1 MEKNGAQLIVEA
13 LKKEGVDV
21 IFGFPGGAVIPI
33 FDVLFD
39 EPDIHVVLTRH
50 EQAAVHAADGYAR
63 STGKTGVCLVT
74 SGPGATNTVTGIA
87 TANFDSVPLVCL
99 TGQVTRNMIGNDAF
113 QEADIVGIT
122 RPITKNNYI
131 VTDRALLGRT
141 IKEAFFIAST
151 GRPGPVLI
159 DLPKDVL
166 TAKLNDAYPETVS
179 IRGYNPVIKGHPGQ
193 IKKAAQTLLS
203 AKKPLFYVGGGLH
216 IANAVDAFR
225 KVVKKTG
232 VPVICSL
239 MGIGALPTTDPLN
252 LGMIGMHGT
261 YTGNMAV
268 TDCDLIFGIGTRFDD
283 RATGNLAEFAPHAKI
298 IHVDIDPA
306 SISRNVA
313 VEIPIVG
320 DARQVLEELLPLVK
334 QAHIPEWISQIEEW
348 RKAHPLEIEK
358 SETRLSPS
366 HIVRTISE
374 VFPDAIIATEVGQN
388 QMWAALFYNYT
399 HSRSLLTSGGLG
411 TMGYG
416 FPAAIGAQIGNPEKK
431 VIDIA
436 GDGSIQMNIQELAT
450 AVQEELPV
458 IVAILNNGYLGMVRQ
473 WQELFFNKRY
483 SATCL
488 NRRTSCPPECKHPG
502 DHCLVYNPDFVKLA
516 QAYDAVGLRVTKTE
530 DIKPALV
537 EAGKSKNRP
546 VLIDFLIEYEAN
558 VWPMVP
564 PGGGNQEMLLGQGRK
579 S

>member
-1 MEKNGAQLIVEA
+1 
-13 LKKEGVDV
+13 
-21 IFGFPGGAVIPI
+21 
-33 FDVLFD
+33 
-39 EPDIHVVLTRH
+39 
-50 EQAAVHAADGYAR
+50 
-63 STGKTGVCLVT
+63 
-74 SGPGATNTVTGIA
+74 
-87 TANFDSVPLVCL
+87 
-99 TGQVTRNMIGNDAF
+99 
-113 QEADIVGIT
+113 
-122 RPITKNNYI
+122 
-131 VTDRALLGRT
+131 
-141 IKEAFFIAST
+141 
-151 GRPGPVLI
+151 
-159 DLPKDVL
+159 
-166 TAKLNDAYPETVS
+166 
-179 IRGYNPVIKGHPGQ
+179 
-193 IKKAAQTLLS
+193 
-203 AKKPLFYVGGGLH
+203 
-216 IANAVDAFR
+216 
-225 KVVKKTG
+225 
-232 VPVICSL
+232 
-239 MGIGALPTTDPLN
+239 
-252 LGMIGMHGT
+252 
-261 YTGNMAV
+261 
-268 TDCDLIFGIGTRFDD
+268 
-283 RATGNLAEFAPHAKI
+283 
-298 IHVDIDPA
+298 
-306 SISRNVA
+306 VA

-358 SETRLSPS
+358 AETRLSPS

-473 WQELFFNKRY
+473 WQELFFTQRY

-488 NRRTSCPPECKHPG
+488 NRRPSCPPECKHPG

-516 QAYDAVGLRVTKTE
+516 QAYDAVGLRVIKTE